1 MIEQPEDRRAINSP
15 ESEMSMRWL
24 IAVVVILVVVLAA
37 GYLAGGFV
45 VYRNLADVA
54 HSCDKHQ
61 PNTPAKFSDIS
72 GWPPMDYA
80 PWFMP
85 DFTPVRFPSRQAGL
99 EIAGWYVESDP
110 AAPVVIMVDG
120 IGGCKNAQAVLV
132 PAGMLWHNG
141 FNVLLI
147 DLRDTGDSEF
157 EDGYSAVGNEEYQ
170 DVLGAWD
177 WLQAQKG
184 FSPERIGL
192 YANSLGAA
200 TALIAFD
207 QEPRVAALFV
217 NSPFSNLLQ
226 AMRDELQRVGYPGF
240 LAPAAIMAARLVSGD
255 DLLAFDPSDGVRH
268 AGNRPVFVVHSRADK
283 RVSEQHSERLKAIA
297 ADAGVNATFWILD
310 DNTDHVRAPATHTA
324 EFAEKLSGFFR
335 AALGGTQ

>member
-1 MIEQPEDRRAINSP
+1 
-15 ESEMSMRWL
+15 MRWL
-24 IAVVVILVVVLAA
+24 IAVAVFLVVLAA
-37 GYLAGGFV
+37 WYLVGGFV
-45 VYRNLADVA
+45 VYRNLANVA
-54 HSCDKHQ
+54 HSCDKHLS
-61 PNTPAKFSDIS
+61 NTPAKFGDIS

-85 DFTPVRFPSRQAGL
+85 GDYTPVRFPSRQADL
-99 EIAGWYVESDP
+99 EIAGWYVEADP
-110 AAPVVIMVDG
+110 TAPVVILVDG

-147 DLRDTGDSEF
+147 DLRDTGESEF

-177 WLQAQKG
+177 WLQAEKG
-184 FSPERIGL
+184 FAPERIGV

-207 QEPRVAALFV
+207 QEPRIAALFV
-217 NSPFSNLLQ
+217 NSPFSDLLQ
-226 AMRDELQRVGYPGF
+226 AMRDELERVGYPSF
-240 LAPAAIMAARLVSGD
+240 LAPAAILAARLVSGD

-268 AGNRPVFVVHSRADK
+268 AGDRPVFIVHSRGDK
-283 RVSEQHSERLKAIA
+283 RVKVQHSEQLEAM
-297 ADAGVNATFWILD
+297 ADEAEVNATVWILD

-324 EFAEKLSGFFR
+324 EFAAKLSGFFG
-335 AALGGTQ
+335 AALGKTQ

>member
-1 MIEQPEDRRAINSP
+1 M
-15 ESEMSMRWL
+15 MRWL
-24 IAVVVILVVVLAA
+24 IVVLLLLVVLLAA
-37 GYLAGGFV
+37 GYLVGGFV
-45 VYRNLADVA
+45 VYRNLANVA
-54 HSCDKHQ
+54 HTCDKHL
-61 PNTPAKFSDIS
+61 PNSPAKFSDIS

-85 DFTPVRFPSRQAGL
+85 DYTLVHFPSRQAGL
-99 EIAGWYVESDP
+99 EIAGWYVEADP
-110 AAPVVIMVDG
+110 AAPAVILVDG

-141 FNVLLI
+141 FNVLVI

-177 WLQAQKG
+177 WLQAEKG
-184 FSPERIGL
+184 IPAERIGL

-200 TALIAFD
+200 TGLIAFD
-207 QEPRVAALFV
+207 QEPRVAAIFV

-226 AMRDELQRVGYPGF
+226 ALRDELARVGYPSF
-240 LAPAAIMAARLVSGD
+240 LAPAAILAARLVSGD
-255 DLLAFDPSDGVRH
+255 DLLAFDPSDGMRH
-268 AGNRPVFVVHSRADK
+268 AGERPVFVVHSRADK
-283 RVSEQHSERLKAIA
+283 RVSVEHSERLEAT
-297 ADAGVNATFWILD
+297 ADENGANATFWILD

-324 EFAEKLSGFFR
+324 EFADKMSGFFD
-335 AALGGTQ
+335 AALGGTD